1 MSFIEQEA
9 SIRYEIINGEKI
21 PVIKPK
27 IEITLK
33 NLKTG
38 KEYASDAE
46 ALQDVQNVATD
57 TKPEDV
63 SRSVKA
69 YIAHIPFGAKTNI
82 F

>member
-9 SIRYEIINGEKI
+9 SIRYEIIKGEKI

-27 IEITLK
+27 IEVTLK

-38 KEYASDAE
+38 QEYMSDAE
-46 ALQDVQNVATD
+46 ALQDVQNVNTN

-63 SRSVKA
+63 SRSVT
-69 YIAHIPFGAKTNI
+69 AHVAHMPLGTSTNI

>member
-21 PVIKPK
+21 PVI
-27 IEITLK
+27 
-33 NLKTG
+33 KTG

>member
-1 MSFIEQEA
+1 MPFIEQEA
-9 SIRYEIINGEKI
+9 SVRHEIINGKKI

-27 IEITLK
+27 IEVTLK

-38 KEYASDAE
+38 KEYMSDAE
-46 ALQDVQNVATD
+46 ALQDVQNPETD

-63 SRSVKA
+63 SRSVVA
-69 YIAHIPFGAKTNI
+69 YVAQIPLGTKTNL

>member
-27 IEITLK
+27 IEVTLK

-38 KEYASDAE
+38 KEYAV
-46 ALQDVQNVATD
+46 VQ
-57 TKPEDV
+57 
-63 SRSVKA
+63 
-69 YIAHIPFGAKTNI
+69 
-82 F
+82 